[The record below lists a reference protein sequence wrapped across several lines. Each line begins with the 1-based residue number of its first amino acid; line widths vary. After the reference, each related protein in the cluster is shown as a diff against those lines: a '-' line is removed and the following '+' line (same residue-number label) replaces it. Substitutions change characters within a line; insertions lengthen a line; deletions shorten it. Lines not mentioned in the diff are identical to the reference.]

1 MDTHSPSSLKPPAT
15 AAPVAASRPA
25 IAALRAWAMQRWRNR
40 PSRFMFEILI
50 VLAIKVALLLILKH
64 AFFNAPM
71 AKHMQ
76 LPPDVVA
83 RALIGPQ
90 AVEAPSPTP
99 SQGVRHDQ

>member
-25 IAALRAWAMQRWRNR
+25 IAVWAIRRWRNR

-50 VLAIKVALLLILKH
+50 VLAIKVALLFILKY
-64 AFFNAPM
+64 AFFDAPM

-76 LPPDVVA
+76 LPPDAVA

>member
-1 MDTHSPSSLKPPAT
+1 MDTHSPSSLKPPA
-15 AAPVAASRPA
+15 PVAGSRSA
-25 IAALRAWAMQRWRNR
+25 VAAWLIRRWRTR
-40 PSRFMFEILI
+40 PSRFMVEILI
-50 VLAIKVALLLILKH
+50 VLAIKVVLLFILKH
-64 AFFNAPM
+64 AFFDAPM

-90 AVEAPSPTP
+90 AVEAQSTTT